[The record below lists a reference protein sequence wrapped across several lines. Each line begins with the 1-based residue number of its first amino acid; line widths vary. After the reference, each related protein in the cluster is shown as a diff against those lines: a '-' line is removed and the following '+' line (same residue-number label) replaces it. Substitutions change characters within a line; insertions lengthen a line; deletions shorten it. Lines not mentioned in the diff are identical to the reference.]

1 MQRGN
6 VPPNVAAPSFGETR
20 MALLCFPPFNMRG
33 WSPARRECMSIAS
46 LRASWMSLVGVAAVC
61 VLAFMLAACGG
72 GSKMPM
78 GASNGVAVSC
88 TPAAIVPDATAQ
100 CTAKVQASSN
110 SAVTWSASGGTISS
124 SGLFTAPGMVGNVT
138 ITATA
143 QNVSASGTA
152 VVSVQ
157 LQLPASKHVVL
168 VMEENQEYSAVV
180 GNTQGWPN
188 LNKLI
193 ANGALA
199 TNYYADVHPSIG
211 NYFMLTTGQ
220 LQTTDDSST
229 AIFNTDSIARRML
242 SANASFKVYAEGIT
256 QGYLGG
262 NTGLY
267 VIRHNPFAMLSD
279 VADSQ
284 SVANTVIQ
292 PFAQF
297 QADVASN
304 ALPEFSFIVPDID
317 DDAHSGTQAQADAWL
332 QTNVVTPL
340 AGTKAFQP
348 GGDGVLIVD
357 FDEGAGT
364 DTTHG
369 GGHVAAAF
377 WGPPVQAG
385 YTQKSSV
392 LYQHENMLATIMGLL
407 GLQNPSGP
415 AANAQTMAEFFAH

>member
-1 MQRGN
+1 MN
-6 VPPNVAAPSFGETR
+6 
-20 MALLCFPPFNMRG
+20 MAFF
-33 WSPARRECMSIAS
+33 
-46 LRASWMSLVGVAAVC
+46 RASWRGLAGAAVLC
-61 VLAFMLAACGG
+61 ALACTLAACGG
-72 GSKMPM
+72 GSKTMM
-78 GASNGVAVSC
+78 GSSSGVVVSC
-88 TPAAIVPDATAQ
+88 TPGAIVPDGTAQ
-100 CTAKVQASSN
+100 CTAKVQSSSN
-110 SAVTWSASGGTISS
+110 SMFIWSASGGTISS
-124 SGLFTAPGMVGNVT
+124 SGLFTAPATVGNVT

-157 LQLPASKHVVL
+157 LQLPATKHVVL
-168 VMEENQEYSAVV
+168 VMEENQEYSTVV
-180 GNTQGWPN
+180 GNATDWPN

-199 TNYYADVHPSIG
+199 SNYYADSHPSIG

-220 LQTTDDSST
+220 LQTTNDSST
-229 AIFNTDSIARRML
+229 AVFNTDSIARRML

-284 SVANTVIQ
+284 TVANTVIQ

-297 QADVASN
+297 QADAANN
-304 ALPEFSFIVPDID
+304 ALPEYSFIVPDID
-317 DDAHSGTQAQADAWL
+317 DDAHSGTQAQADNWL

-357 FDEGAGT
+357 FDEGAVT

-369 GGHVAAAF
+369 GGQVAAVF

-392 LYQHENMLATIMGLL
+392 LYQHENMLATVMGLL
-407 GLQNPSGP
+407 GLQIPPGN
-415 AANAQTMAEFFAH
+415 AASAQTMAEFFAQ